1 MQLPGATGNP
11 YMNPAQSSLY
21 GEVQKMRSSDAELR
35 AEAAR
40 IQSRAQQDGQ
50 TATTQLS
57 YGRGPDGRSYV
68 TSITITRTE
77 TVTINES
84 FGQEEGNNNASA
96 PLAQALSDIAPVR
109 MPFTPSDMAEG
120 FAAQMQEQAQE
131 LAEAL
136 ATGELQNADI
146 GVRTHEGL
154 HFRTAGGLATGLPTL
169 EYMQGP
175 DGQYYAV
182 AGEVRVQTGGT
193 IDSEKASRD
202 AATYA
207 RAATAP
213 GDASAQDMSA
223 ARGAYALAADTYG
236 KALAGRAMSVAE
248 VNVVA

>member
-11 YMNPAQSSLY
+11 YMNPAQSSPY
-21 GEVQKMRSSDAELR
+21 GEVQKMRAGDAQIR
-35 AEAAR
+35 AQAAR
-40 IQSRAQQDGQ
+40 IESQAQANGQ
-50 TATTQLS
+50 TVSTQVN
-57 YGRGPDGRSYV
+57 YGRGADGQSYV

-77 TVTINES
+77 KNVSAE
-84 FGQEEGNNNASA
+84 NANG
-96 PLAQALSDIAPVR
+96 LADITPAR
-109 MPFTPSDMAEG
+109 LPFTPSDMAEG
-120 FAAQMQEQAQE
+120 FAARMQEQAQD

-154 HFRTAGGLATGLPTL
+154 HFRTAGGLATGVPEL

-193 IDSEKASRD
+193 TDSEKASRD

-223 ARGAYALAADTYG
+223 ARGAYALVADTYG
-236 KALAGRAMSVAE
+236 KAVAGRAMPETE